1 MALPADVIRR
11 NTSPVLRLGSA
22 RPTDRGEEHEDTA
35 YATGIGLRSEA
46 GVALAAV
53 VAL

>member
-22 RPTDRGEEHEDTA
+22 GPTDRDEEHEDTA